1 MDKLTEIYK
10 WVGEI
15 KGKVKGLCDDITELK
30 GSFNNHLKEHKRY
43 NEAKI
48 TKAYRLAYCL
58 LAGVFILIGYIVNL
72 LIKIS

>member
-15 KGKVKGLCDDITELK
+15 KGKVQGLCSDIAELK
-30 GSFNNHLKEHKRY
+30 ASFGNHLTEHKRY

-48 TKAYRLAYCL
+48 KKSYRLAYCL

-72 LIKIS
+72 LIKLS